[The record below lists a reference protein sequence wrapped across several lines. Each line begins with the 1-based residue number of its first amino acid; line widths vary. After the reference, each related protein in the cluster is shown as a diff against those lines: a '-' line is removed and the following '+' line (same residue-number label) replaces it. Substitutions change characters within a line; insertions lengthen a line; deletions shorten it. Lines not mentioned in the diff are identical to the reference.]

1 MKQGKTEKAVFAKL
15 STEKVELGA
24 ADDLSDALL
33 NAKQGATAFFSSMN
47 KVISSAKGTQKQSV
61 RVSSAIY
68 DLSKVMEKV
77 DIAAKELGVDAKSIK
92 GYTEAKRVISERR
105 AFEVANNIIQRIISE
120 LNEFS

>member
-15 STEKVELGA
+15 SKVELGA

-33 NAKQGATAFFSSMN
+33 NAKQGANAFFSSMN

-61 RVSSAIY
+61 VVSSAIY
-68 DLSKVMEKV
+68 NLSKVMEKV

-105 AFEVANNIIQRIISE
+105 AFEEANNIIQRIISE
-120 LNEFS
+120 LNELS